1 MSKLLQKL
9 AFWRR
14 AARSKRTIPVSEQ
27 RPSVGYSPSHG
38 NPTPDTLD
46 EQQAGKARG
55 EAYDEHFR
63 KLDEKEDSP
72 RPNYEP

>member
-14 AARSKRTIPVSEQ
+14 AGESRRTIPVSEQ
-27 RPSVGYSPSHG
+27 RPNVGYSPSHG

-63 KLDEKEDSP
+63 KLDEEEDSP
-72 RPNYEP
+72 RPNHEP